1 MNASVIELY
10 EQLVNAPDER
20 TRARLIAE
28 AISEVDSHYPRLKEV
43 ATRHELK
50 ETELRLTREIGQI
63 RLEIEQVRAD
73 LSKEIEQVRADLSK
87 EIEQVRADLSKEI
100 EQVRAEVKIGLAQVQ
115 SNLLK
120 WSFLFWSA
128 QMTALVVL
136 LVKLL

>member
-87 EIEQVRADLSKEI
+87 EIEQVRA
-100 EQVRAEVKIGLAQVQ
+100 EVKIGLAQVQ